1 MRVLNFNDFSKVY
14 EAEEGGKFSE
24 DQESV
29 LLQISVLF
37 FNTYGYMLALTKDY
51 ADTAKDFQSVIGA
64 AIDAKPDELKKIANN
79 VAAKVR
85 EEFKK
90 EGVDKLWL
98 DASIKSADALA
109 ALMAQFKDDK
119 EAQDTAASLINKK
132 ITGYLGQL
140 KSSKDEIKKES
151 VDFENSDQ
159 VFEGFFSSKKGSVN
173 NLIKQGIV
181 VDSLLKAE
189 VENKDITSDVQKLQ
203 TELDGLLANLA
214 KLSKGKKEDIDP
226 KAVDTIADRLT
237 EIPLELNKKKESIA
251 KTNKSFGDAS
261 ILFVKALNAANKAI
275 AKEKEVKDKLAAEG
289 AKAKEA
295 EEKAGQSTIRLPKNI
310 TRAAVGSKE
319 DETVGKVQQ
328 LIIDK
333 MYLLDDP
340 GVNSNE
346 LFKKFKGF
354 GVDKRFGGTTAGIII
369 ALKAGFGLDDTS
381 ADITQEFLDELTKIK
396 LKESENIIKN
406 FDKFTMIMED
416 FDPAKFKAAT
426 LGANPAVKPEVS
438 RADINRAVGN
448 KDAGKEE
455 VAAVTSAKIDE
466 LVNKKFDEEKKKVV
480 TEKLVELG
488 AKELKDQ
495 KDGAI
500 AWLGSMRF
508 YPTGIFWRSTT
519 GKMGKFP
526 SDLSKGLDT
535 VVTDEAGK
543 ESTLGAEI
551 KNRLGPLLPISKKIW
566 ADINGLNP
574 RDKRLYSE
582 VLPSLSKRELT
593 SLFKNYKNQNKL
605 GKGLLD
611 DLDSEWTNT
620 KEIRE
625 FTRKFADLLKAE
637 N

>member
-14 EAEEGGKFSE
+14 EAEAGGKISE

-29 LLQISVLF
+29 LVQMCTLF
-37 FNTYGYMLALTKDY
+37 FNTYAPMLALAKDY

-64 AIDAKPDELKKIANN
+64 AIDAKPEEMKKITNN
-79 VAAKVR
+79 VAAGVT

-90 EGVDKLWL
+90 EGVDKLWV
-98 DASIKSADALA
+98 DAAIKTADSLA
-109 ALMAQFKDDK
+109 ILLSQFKDDK
-119 EAQDTAASLINKK
+119 DAQDTAASLINKRFSNF
-132 ITGYLGQL
+132 LERL
-140 KSSKDEIKKES
+140 AASKSKIKKES
-151 VDFENSDQ
+151 IDLENSNQ

-214 KLSKGKKEDIDP
+214 KLSKGKKDDIDP
-226 KAVDTIADRLT
+226 KTVDTIADRLT
-237 EIPLELNKKKESIA
+237 EIPLELNKKKEANA

-261 ILFVKALNAANKAI
+261 TLFVKALAAANKASI
-275 AKEKEVKDKLAAEG
+275 KEIEVKNKLAAEA

-295 EEKAGQSTIRLPKNI
+295 GEKAGQSTIRLPKNI

-328 LIIDK
+328 LILDK
-333 MYLLDDP
+333 FKNNPDVAD
-340 GVNSNE
+340 NE
-346 LFKKFKGF
+346 LFRKFSGF
-354 GVDKRFGGTTAGIII
+354 GADKKFGGTTAGIII

-381 ADITQEFLDELTKIK
+381 PDITQELLDELTKVK
-396 LKESENIIKN
+396 LTESENIIKN
-406 FDKFTMIMED
+406 FDKFTIIMED

-426 LGANPAVKPEVS
+426 LGANPALKPEIK
-438 RADINRAVGN
+438 RADVNKAVGN
-448 KDAGKEE
+448 KEAGKEE
-455 VAAVTSAKIDE
+455 VAANTAAKIEE
-466 LVNKKFDEEKKKVV
+466 LVNKKFNEEKKKIV
-480 TEKLVELG
+480 TDKLVELG

-500 AWLGSMRF
+500 AWVGNMRF
-508 YPTGIFWRSTT
+508 YPNGIFWRSTT
-519 GKMGKFP
+519 GKTGKFP

-535 VVTDEAGK
+535 IVTDELGN

-551 KNRLGPLLPISKKIW
+551 KNRLGSLLPISKKLYM
-566 ADINGLNP
+566 DINGINP
-574 RDKRLYSE
+574 RNKKLYSE
-582 VLPSLSKRELT
+582 ILPALSRRELAT
-593 SLFKNYKNQNKL
+593 LFRNYKSQTGN
-605 GKGLLD
+605 GLLK
-611 DLDSEWTNT
+611 DLDNEWSNT
-620 KEIRE
+620 SEIRE

>member
-151 VDFENSDQ
+151 IDFENSDQ

-214 KLSKGKKEDIDP
+214 KLSKGKKDDIDP
-226 KAVDTIADRLT
+226 KTVDTIADRLT

-328 LIIDK
+328 LILDK
-333 MYLLDDP
+333 FKNNPDVA
-340 GVNSNE
+340 GNE
-346 LFKKFKGF
+346 LFKKFSRF
-354 GVDKRFGGTTAGIII
+354 GADKKFGGTTAGIII

-381 ADITQEFLDELTKIK
+381 ADITQEFLDELTKVK
-396 LKESENIIKN
+396 LTESEKVIKN

-416 FDPAKFKAAT
+416 FDPTKFKAAT